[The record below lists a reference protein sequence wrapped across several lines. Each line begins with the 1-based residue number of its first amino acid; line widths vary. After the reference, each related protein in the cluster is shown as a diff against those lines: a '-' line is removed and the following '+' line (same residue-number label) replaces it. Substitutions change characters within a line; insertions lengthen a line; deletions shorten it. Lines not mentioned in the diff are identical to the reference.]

1 MCCVTMD
8 EAELKQISRAVESN
22 RRRLEQIQDQISRLE
37 MVQAEHADVETA
49 LLTMSGKNE
58 GNMIPIGAGV
68 QLPITTNNT
77 AVVDVGSGIFAEK
90 SMTDTAEIIRT
101 RIADIGVLITE
112 LNNEA
117 KGTAEKVSELTQTL
131 NKSLS
136 GQQNT
141 IITDPPTKS
150 ISKEKKRRGR
160 GFGGELTLDD

>member
-1 MCCVTMD
+1 MD

-101 RIADIGVLITE
+101 RITDIGVLITE

-131 NKSLS
+131 NTSLAK
-136 GQQNT
+136 QQKQT
-141 IITDPPTKS
+141 QPKEPES
-150 ISKEKKRRGR
+150 QPSSKDKKRRGR

>member
-1 MCCVTMD
+1 MD
-8 EAELKQISRAVESN
+8 ESELKQISRVIEAN

-37 MVQAEHADVETA
+37 MVQAEHADVETS
-49 LLTMSGKNE
+49 LLTMSEKNE

-101 RIADIGVLITE
+101 RITDIGVLIAE

-117 KGTAEKVSELTQTL
+117 KGTTEKISELTTTL
-131 NKSLS
+131 NTSL
-136 GQQNT
+136 
-141 IITDPPTKS
+141 TKQHEQTQ
-150 ISKEKKRRGR
+150 SKESEPQSTHKDTKRRGR

>member
-1 MCCVTMD
+1 
-8 EAELKQISRAVESN
+8 
-22 RRRLEQIQDQISRLE
+22 
-37 MVQAEHADVETA
+37 MVQAEHADVETS
-49 LLTMSGKNE
+49 LLTMSEKNK

-101 RIADIGVLITE
+101 RITDIGVLITE

-117 KGTAEKVSELTQTL
+117 KGTREKIAELTETI
-131 NKSLS
+131 NKSITP
-136 GQQNT
+136 QQD
-141 IITDPPTKS
+141 IIETTPPTKP
-150 ISKEKKRRGR
+150 INRDNKRRGR

>member
-1 MCCVTMD
+1 MD
-8 EAELKQISRAVESN
+8 EAELKQISRVIEAN

-37 MVQAEHADVETA
+37 MVQAEHADVETS

-101 RIADIGVLITE
+101 RITDIGVLIAE
-112 LNNEA
+112 LSNEA
-117 KGTAEKVSELTQTL
+117 KGAAEKISELTETL
-131 NKSLS
+131 NNSLTT
-136 GQQNT
+136 QHEQT
-141 IITDPPTKS
+141 Q
-150 ISKEKKRRGR
+150 SKEPGSQPTPKDKKRRGR